1 MAEGAID
8 LERMAREEFRKA
20 SGLAPGRDLRF
31 LAEDLP
37 PAFGDAALIRQAL
50 SNLLDNAIKLP
61 DAPESG
67 RSPGGE
73 RDMIALD
80 TYGRPL
86 RILILED
93 VPADVEIAER
103 KLREKG
109 VEFTSLIVETED
121 AYRDALEKYRPDIVL
136 ADYTLPSFDGLSAL
150 RILRAKS
157 SALPFIFVTGTIG
170 EEFAMEAA
178 RAGASDYVHKDRI
191 ARLVPALRRALRD
204 AAERDLRK
212 QAERELRDAH
222 EKLRHLLDHS
232 PAVLYTIK
240 IDGGKLTPVVVSE
253 NIQRLLGYSVAE
265 SIRYEWWLENL
276 HPDDRDRVLAVV
288 DEGMKGKGY
297 SSEYR
302 IRDKGGAYRWIKDD
316 NRVVLDA
323 DGLPWHSVGVWTDI
337 TDLMRAKD
345 TLLKSEMYT
354 RHLLDTLP
362 QRIFLKDRNSVYLSC
377 NLIYAHDLGIEPT
390 EIVGKDDYAFH
401 PRELADA
408 YRADDKSVMDSGT
421 PKDVEERYRIDGE
434 ELWIHTVKVPY
445 LDEKRDVI
453 GVLGIFEDITARVRG
468 EEDRRKLEEQLRI
481 SQKMEA
487 VGTLAGGIAHDFNN
501 ALTGIMGFGDLLR
514 LRLDGDVKSAEDLD
528 EIMRCAERAATLT
541 RQLLTF
547 ARRQVIELSNLNV
560 STVVVDMMKL
570 IGKLVG
576 EHIEVRTSLGKNVPA
591 INADRGQIEQVIMNL
606 CLNARDAM
614 QKGGTLSVETGDVY
628 LEEEYVRQNPY
639 MMAGRYA
646 LLAVSDS
653 GIGMDE
659 KTRERV
665 FEPFFTTKGPD
676 KGTGLGL
683 AVVYG
688 IVKQH
693 GGYIN
698 LYSEPGKGTT
708 FKVYFPAVETQPDVV
723 PTIRREEIVRGG
735 TETILLA
742 EDEEAIRSLGERTMR
757 ELGYTVLVARNG
769 EEAIEIFRRNKEIAL
784 AVLDVVMP
792 RKGGKEAFEE
802 MYKQN
807 PRLKVIFMSG
817 YSADAIH
824 DSFVL
829 IAGVPFLQKP
839 FGPATLARKIREV
852 LDTQ

>member
-109 VEFTSLIVETED
+109 VEFTSLIVETEV

-302 IRDKGGAYRWIKDD
+302 IRCKGGAYRWIKDD

-377 NLIYAHDLGIEPT
+377 NLNYAHDLGIEPA
-390 EIVGKDDYAFH
+390 EIAGKDDYAFH
-401 PRELADA
+401 PRELADG

-421 PKDVEERYRIDGE
+421 AKDVEERFCADGKE
-434 ELWIHTVKVPY
+434 MWAHTIKVPY
-445 LDEKRDVI
+445 RDEKGNVI

-501 ALTGIMGFGDLLR
+501 VLTGIMGFGELLR

-547 ARRQVIELSNLNV
+547 ARRQVIDPSNLNV
-560 STVVVDMMKL
+560 STAVADMMKL

-576 EHIEVRTSLGKNVPA
+576 EHIEVRTSLGKNVPT

-628 LEEEYVRQNPY
+628 LDEEYVRRNPY
-639 MMAGRYA
+639 MKTGRYA
-646 LLAVSDS
+646 QLAVSDS
-653 GIGMDE
+653 GVGMDE

-693 GGYIN
+693 GGFIH
-698 LYSEPGKGTT
+698 LYSEPGSGTV
-708 FKVYFPAVETQPDVV
+708 FKVYFPAVEAQPDVV

-742 EDEEAIRSLGERTMR
+742 EDEEAIRSLAERIMR
-757 ELGYTVLVARNG
+757 EFGYTVLVARNG
-769 EEAIEIFRRNKEIAL
+769 EEAIEIFRQNKEIAL

>member
-1 MAEGAID
+1 VNT
-8 LERMAREEFRKA
+8 F
-20 SGLAPGRDLRF
+20 
-31 LAEDLP
+31 
-37 PAFGDAALIRQAL
+37 
-50 SNLLDNAIKLP
+50 
-61 DAPESG
+61 
-67 RSPGGE
+67 
-73 RDMIALD
+73 D

-93 VPADVEIAER
+93 VPADVEIMER
-103 KLREKG
+103 KLREGG
-109 VEFTSLIVETED
+109 VKFTSLLVEAED
-121 AYRDALEKYRPDIVL
+121 AYRDALETFRPDIVF

-157 SALPFIFVTGTIG
+157 SQLPFIFVSGTIG

-178 RAGASDYVHKDRI
+178 REGATDYVHKDRI
-191 ARLVPALRRALRD
+191 ARIVPALRRALKV
-204 AAERDLRK
+204 AEERDRRI
-212 QAERELRDAH
+212 QAESNLRHAH

-232 PAVLYTIK
+232 PAVLYTLK

-253 NIQRLLGYSVAE
+253 NIQRLLGYGVAE
-265 SIRYEWWLENL
+265 SSRFEWWLEIL
-276 HPDDRDRVLAVV
+276 HPDDRDRVLAIVG
-288 DEGMKGKGY
+288 EGMKGKGY
-297 SSEYR
+297 STEYR

-316 NRVVLDA
+316 NRVVLDE

-337 TDLMRAKD
+337 TDRMRAEESFR
-345 TLLKSEMYT
+345 KSEMYT
-354 RHLLDTLP
+354 RHLLDNLP
-362 QRIFLKDRNSVYLSC
+362 QRIYLKDRNSVYLSC
-377 NLIYAHDLGIEPT
+377 NLHYARDLGIDPT

-408 YRADDKSVMDSGT
+408 YRADDKWVMDSCT
-421 PKDVEERYRIDGE
+421 PKDVEERYCADGKE
-434 ELWIHTVKVPY
+434 MWIHTVKVPY
-445 LDEKRDVI
+445 LDEKGDVI
-453 GVLGIFEDITARVRG
+453 GVLGVFEDITERRAV
-468 EEDRRKLEEQLRI
+468 EEERHRLEEQLRI

-501 ALTGIMGFGDLLR
+501 ALTGIMGFGELMR
-514 LRLDGDVKSAEDLD
+514 LRLAGDLKSAEDLD
-528 EIMRCAERAATLT
+528 EIMRCAERAANLT

-547 ARRQVIELSNLNV
+547 ARRQVIDPSNFSLG
-560 STVVVDMMKL
+560 TVVADMMKL

-576 EHIEVRTSLGKNVPA
+576 EHIEVRTSLGRNVPT

-628 LEEEYVRQNPY
+628 LEEEYVRRNPY
-639 MMAGRYA
+639 MKTGRYT
-646 LLAVSDS
+646 LLAVSDT
-653 GIGMDE
+653 GVGMDE

-693 GGYIN
+693 RGFIH
-698 LYSEPGKGTT
+698 LYSEPGSGTV
-708 FKVYFPAVETQPDVV
+708 FKVYFPAVEAQPDVV

-742 EDEEAIRSLGERTMR
+742 EDEEAIRSLAERIMR
-757 ELGYTVLVARNG
+757 EFGYTVLVARNG

>member
-1 MAEGAID
+1 MAEGAIH

-302 IRDKGGAYRWIKDD
+302 IRCKGGAYRWIKDD

-377 NLIYAHDLGIEPT
+377 NLNYAHDLGIEPA
-390 EIVGKDDYAFH
+390 EIAGKDDYAFH
-401 PRELADA
+401 PRELADG

-421 PKDVEERYRIDGE
+421 AKDVEERFCADGKE
-434 ELWIHTVKVPY
+434 MWAHTIKVPY
-445 LDEKRDVI
+445 RDEKGNVI

-501 ALTGIMGFGDLLR
+501 ALTGIMGFGELLR

-547 ARRQVIELSNLNV
+547 ARRQVIEPSNLNV

-614 QKGGTLSVETGDVY
+614 QKGGTLSVETGEVY

-639 MMAGRYA
+639 MMAGRYS

-769 EEAIEIFRRNKEIAL
+769 EEAIEIFRQNKEIAL

-852 LDTQ
+852 LDKQ